1 MKTLLSSIALGIV
14 SLGGLAQNKMDQD
27 AEAIKKMCGCYEVS
41 FNFAETFQHVEDSL
55 YKPSKNKVTGGLE
68 WAQLVTDEDGMI
80 QIQHLLQVGPPSQ
93 PMIVKHWRQDWIYEN
108 RDFYMYNA
116 DNEWSNVEKSQDA
129 VEGQWTQ
136 KVYQVDDSPR
146 YEGSATWVH
155 VDGKSYWE
163 NTTPAPL
170 PRREYTVRSDY
181 NLTMRGNRQE
191 ITDNGWIHDQDNQKI
206 LREKGAEDLLIASEK
221 GYNIYK
227 RVDNSRCAAA
237 QEWWKENYNKWE
249 AVRDTW
255 SEIYGRD
262 KDLVLK
268 EKYENKRLYDYLFD
282 ENLTEKSEIK
292 KTIKSFVESSA
303 K

>member
-1 MKTLLSSIALGIV
+1 MKTLLSSIALSVV
-14 SLGGLAQNKMDQD
+14 SLGAFAQDKMEQD

-80 QIQHLLQVGPPSQ
+80 QIQHLLQVGNPAEPT
-93 PMIVKHWRQDWIYEN
+93 IVKHWRQDWIYEN
-108 RDFYMYNA
+108 QDFYMYNA
-116 DNEWSNVEKSQDA
+116 DNEWSFVNKPKSE

-191 ITDNGWIHDQDNQKI
+191 ITENGWIHDQDNQKI

-221 GYNIYK
+221 GYNVYK
-227 RVDNSRCAAA
+227 KVDDSRCAAA
-237 QEWWKENYNKWE
+237 QEWWKKNYGKWE
-249 AVRDTW
+249 AVRDSW
-255 SEIYGRD
+255 SEIYGRN

-282 ENLTEKSEIK
+282 ESLTEEQEIK
-292 KTIKSFVESSA
+292 KTIESFVESPA